1 MIRGVSPIRSALVM
15 TRLLNPRVWS
25 AAVLMSVLAI
35 AIHAGPGGP
44 WPSPVFVSPG
54 SDGLT
59 GLGYWEA
66 LACIGCASCVVATGM
81 IAAGGP
87 GSILIAVNT
96 PGSAVAAM
104 ACVAVCYE
112 AVQ

>member
-1 MIRGVSPIRSALVM
+1 VIRGVSPIRSALVM

-44 WPSPVFVSPG
+44 WPSPVFVTPG

-59 GLGYWEA
+59 GVGYWEA
-66 LACIGCASCVVATGM
+66 LACIGCVAGFVIGAGTTLAGMAVFIASHPELAVMCVSSCM
-81 IAAGGP
+81 
-87 GSILIAVNT
+87 
-96 PGSAVAAM
+96 VAAT
-104 ACVAVCYE
+104 
-112 AVQ
+112 